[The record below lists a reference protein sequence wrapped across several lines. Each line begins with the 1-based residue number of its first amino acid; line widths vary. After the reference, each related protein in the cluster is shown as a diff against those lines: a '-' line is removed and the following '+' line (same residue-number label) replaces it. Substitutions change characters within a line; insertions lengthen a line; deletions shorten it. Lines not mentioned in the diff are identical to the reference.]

1 MTPSIQGQKLINYQ
15 GYCTFLP
22 ANRSVKKNVNDRCL
36 IVKINHDNYTLLWS
50 NRQQMSINLNPASI
64 DGNSAKLIDSISTSA
79 TVRTD
84 RGKVGFCWNCT
95 P

>member
-1 MTPSIQGQKLINYQ
+1 
-15 GYCTFLP
+15 
-22 ANRSVKKNVNDRCL
+22 
-36 IVKINHDNYTLLWS
+36 
-50 NRQQMSINLNPASI
+50 MSINLNPASI